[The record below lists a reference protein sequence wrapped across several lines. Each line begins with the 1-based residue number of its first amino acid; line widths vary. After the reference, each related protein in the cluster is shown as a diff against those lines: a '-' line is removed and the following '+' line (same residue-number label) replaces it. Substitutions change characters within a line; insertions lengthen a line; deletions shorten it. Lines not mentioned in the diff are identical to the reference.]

1 MRLRAWR
8 WIEPWYLAYALQGA
22 SVAGLIPILIP
33 LLVNQGGNV
42 AQVGL
47 VMAGFNFGGLAAP
60 LWGTLADRY
69 RLHRWLLAG
78 GLLLT
83 VLGLFLFPLV
93 RGSLPWLVLALLQG
107 IGSAGAATVANL
119 FVVEAHPAAEWDE
132 RIGWL
137 QTFYGGGQVIGLLIA
152 GLLSSSAAVSSGVFA
167 AAGITL
173 LAALTGWVTA
183 RTPPRPAAPRP
194 VLKYPTRTG
203 EWTVGS
209 PQRLFHH
216 LTAEAVAGLG
226 GLLRSPFGLFLLVW
240 LLTFGGTAVI
250 FSLYPVLMQ
259 GLFHVSPDLSSTVFA
274 LAAGVGLFLYSPAG
288 SWSQRLGTRRVMLA
302 GFGARL
308 AAVAVILGL
317 GLARASGLSWIP
329 LLGFVLIV
337 LAWSL
342 LSVSSTALAAALSPA
357 GEGAGLGLFN
367 AVTALAGVLGSLI
380 GGAIAAGA
388 GYPAALGLSLAG
400 ILAGL
405 IIFVLAKN
413 LREKEN

>member
-1 MRLRAWR
+1 LR

-33 LLVNQGGNV
+33 LVVNQGGSV

-60 LWGTLADRY
+60 LWGALADRF
-69 RLHRWLLAG
+69 RLHRWLLVG

-83 VLGLFLFPLV
+83 TVGLFLFPFV
-93 RGSLPWLVLALLQG
+93 SGSVPWLLLALLQG
-107 IGSAGAATVANL
+107 VGSAGAATVANL
-119 FVVEAHPAAEWDE
+119 FVVEVHPEAEWDE

-137 QTFYGGGQVIGLLIA
+137 QTFYGGGQVA
-152 GLLSSSAAVSSGVFA
+152 GLLVAGFFSQSSVVRTGIFA
-167 AAGITL
+167 AAGVTL
-173 LAALTGWVTA
+173 LAGLIGWLTTHTPA
-183 RTPPRPAAPRP
+183 RPSGARPI
-194 VLKYPTRTG
+194 LKYPTRTG

-216 LTAEAVAGLG
+216 LTAEAMSGLG
-226 GLLRSPFGLFLLVW
+226 SLLRSPFGLFMLVW

-259 GLFHVSPDLSSTVFA
+259 GLFGVSPVVSSPVFA
-274 LAAGVGLFLYSPAG
+274 VAAGLGLFLYSPAG
-288 SWSQRLGTRRVMLA
+288 SWSARLGTRRVMLA

-308 AAVAVILGL
+308 VAVAVILVL
-317 GLARASGLSWIP
+317 GITHTVGLSWLA
-329 LLGFVLIV
+329 LLGFVMIV

-342 LSVSSTALAAALSPA
+342 LSVSSTALAADLSPA

-367 AVTALAGVLGSLI
+367 AVTALAGVLGSFL
-380 GGAIAAGA
+380 GGAIAGA
-388 GYPAALGLSLAG
+388 SGFPAALGLALAG

-405 IIFVLAKN
+405 MIFVIARN
-413 LREKEN
+413 LREKES

>member
-1 MRLRAWR
+1 M
-8 WIEPWYLAYALQGA
+8 
-22 SVAGLIPILIP
+22 AGLIPILIP
-33 LLVNQGGNV
+33 LAVNQGGSV

-60 LWGTLADRY
+60 LWGALADRF

-83 VLGLFLFPLV
+83 SLGLFFFPFV
-93 RGSLPWLVLALLQG
+93 SGAGPWLVLALLQG

-119 FVVEAHPAAEWDE
+119 FIVEAHPAKEWDE

-137 QTFYGGGQVIGLLIA
+137 QTFYGGGQVA
-152 GLLSSSAAVSSGVFA
+152 GLLVAGFFSQPGGVRVGVFA

-173 LAALTGWVTA
+173 AAVLTGWLTTH
-183 RTPPRPAAPRP
+183 TPPRPAAPTP
-194 VLKYPTRTG
+194 VLNHPVMAA

-216 LTAEAVAGLG
+216 LTAEVMSGLG

-250 FSLYPVLMQ
+250 FSLYPILMQ
-259 GLFHVSPDLSSTVFA
+259 GLFNVAPDVSSPVFA
-274 LAAGVGLFLYSPAG
+274 LAAGIGLFLYSPAG
-288 SWSQRLGTRRVMLA
+288 AWSARLGTRRVLRV
-302 GFGARL
+302 GFAVRL
-308 AAVAVILGL
+308 AAVAAILAL
-317 GLARASGLSWIP
+317 GAAHAASLSWLA
-329 LLGFVLIV
+329 LLGFVFIV

-342 LSVSSTALAAALSPA
+342 LSVSSTALAAVLSPA

-367 AVTALAGVLGSLI
+367 AVTALAGVLGSFL
-380 GGAIAAGA
+380 GGAIAGA
-388 GYPAALGLSLAG
+388 SGFPAALALSLAA

-405 IIFVLAKN
+405 VIFLLAKN
-413 LREKEN
+413 LREKES

>member
-1 MRLRAWR
+1 M
-8 WIEPWYLAYALQGA
+8 
-22 SVAGLIPILIP
+22 AGLIPILIP
-33 LLVNQGGNV
+33 LAVNQGGSV

-60 LWGTLADRY
+60 LWGTLADRF

-78 GLLLT
+78 GLILT
-83 VLGLFLFPLV
+83 ALGLFLFPFV
-93 RGSLPWLVLALLQG
+93 SGAVPRLVLALLQG

-119 FVVEAHPAAEWDE
+119 FVVEVHPAGEWDE

-137 QTFYGGGQVIGLLIA
+137 QTFYGGGQVA
-152 GLLSSSAAVSSGVFA
+152 GLLVAGFFSQSSGVRGGVFA
-167 AAGITL
+167 AAGVTL
-173 LAALTGWVTA
+173 LAGVTGWVTTH
-183 RTPPRPAAPRP
+183 TPPRPSAARP
-194 VLKYPTRTG
+194 VLKYPSRTG

-216 LTAEAVAGLG
+216 LTAEALSGIG

-259 GLFHVSPDLSSTVFA
+259 GLFGVTPQVSSPVFA
-274 LAAGVGLFLYSPAG
+274 VAAGVGLFLYSPAG
-288 SWSQRLGTRRVMLA
+288 SWSARLGTRRVMLV
-302 GFGARL
+302 GFAARL
-308 AAVAVILGL
+308 VAVTAILVL
-317 GLARASGLSWIP
+317 GATHAAGLSWLA
-329 LLGFVLIV
+329 LLGFVFIV

-367 AVTALAGVLGSLI
+367 AVTALAGVLGSFL
-380 GGAIAAGA
+380 GGAIAGA
-388 GYPAALGLSLAG
+388 SGFPAALGLALAG

-405 IIFVLAKN
+405 VLFLVFRN
-413 LREKEN
+413 LREKAS